1 MSEKTVSLDSL
12 NLSKDCEQGYEF
24 ELVDVKGNGTGISL
38 TVLGQHAEEPKKA
51 IRKRLNTEITQNA
64 MLSKR
69 GKDIP
74 VKTVED
80 MRDDNLHDAAV
91 YVQDWKGITEPCTIE
106 NVIKL
111 FTINQEFMRQA
122 IEESQKLEN
131 FTRSK

>member
-1 MSEKTVSLDSL
+1 MSEKTVSLESL

-38 TVLGQHAEEPKKA
+38 TVFGQHAEEPKKA
-51 IRKRLNTEITQNA
+51 IRKRLNAEITQNA

-91 YVQDWKGITEPCTIE
+91 YVQGWKGITEPCTVE
-106 NVIKL
+106 NVIRL
-111 FTINQEFMRQA
+111 FTINQEYMRQS